1 MPSDPT
7 SQYHHVIIALDD
19 AIMALRDVL
28 DMSTSAA
35 GLSRRTRDRLTAM
48 VAEMEEIQDRL
59 AHNPRGVAR
68 KRHAE
73 EDLLETLDD
82 ISRSTP

>member
-1 MPSDPT
+1 MPHDPT

-35 GLSRRTRDRLTAM
+35 GLSRRTRDRRAAM
-48 VAEMEEIQDRL
+48 VEEMEEIQDKL
-59 AHNPRGVAR
+59 EHNPRGVAR

-73 EDLLETLDD
+73 DLLDTMDD
-82 ISRSTP
+82 SSRSP

>member
-35 GLSRRTRDRLTAM
+35 GLSRLSRVLLTAM

-59 AHNPRGVAR
+59 EHNPRGVAR
-68 KRHAE
+68 ERHAE
-73 EDLLETLDD
+73 DLLDTMDD
-82 ISRSTP
+82 ISRSP

>member
-48 VAEMEEIQDRL
+48 VEEMEEIQDKL
-59 AHNPRGVAR
+59 EHNPRGVAR
-68 KRHAE
+68 ERHAE
-73 EDLLETLDD
+73 DLLDTMDD
-82 ISRSTP
+82 SSRSP

>member
-59 AHNPRGVAR
+59 EHNPRGPYTNTRVIECKVA
-68 KRHAE
+68 
-73 EDLLETLDD
+73 
-82 ISRSTP
+82 SMYCQ